1 MDKKNTTALRALAT
15 LWLLFACLAARAAIP
30 IQHWVQPSGAKIYFA
45 ESPSIPMVDV
55 RVDFDA
61 GGRREPDDK
70 AGLANITA
78 DMTAKGIAA
87 HDGEAAL
94 DENQLGEAWADLGAS
109 LDEGASSDRMSFTL
123 RSLSYPDI
131 LSKAV

>member
-1 MDKKNTTALRALAT
+1 MNKNNTGTLRALT
-15 LWLLFACLAARAAIP
+15 CVWLLFACLAARAAIP

-55 RVDFDA
+55 RVEFDA

-70 AGLANITA
+70 AGLASITA
-78 DMTAKGIAA
+78 GMTPHGIAA
-87 HDGEAAL
+87 QGNEPAL

-109 LDEGASSDRMSFTL
+109 FDEGAGSDRMGFTL
-123 RSLSYPDI
+123 RSL
-131 LSKAV
+131 